1 MMAGNAY
8 RMGVWVALAVWI
20 VGGAT
25 AEDWPTYAKDY
36 ARGAATTEEL
46 ELPLTEMWAY
56 HAVTP
61 PTQAWPGPA
70 KWDGWSKTY
79 GLKDRMLFDK
89 ALQVAVVDGSVYFGS
104 SADDKVYCLD
114 AATGDENWSVFTE
127 GPVRLAPSV
136 HEGKVYVGSDDGYV
150 YCLDAEDGSEIWKH
164 RPGPSDRRIP
174 GNGRMI
180 SLWPIR
186 TGVVVMNGIV
196 YCCAGVFPSET
207 VYLCAMNAETGEELW
222 KNPVEDLPAQG
233 YMLAS
238 ESRLY
243 VTTGRERPIVCSITD
258 GERLFQVGGGGGG
271 TYALLTGDTLLYGPG
286 KTGQMGVYSEGGAD
300 QIASFDGNHM
310 IVTPALSYLHTDTSL
325 QALDRTRYLDLAA
338 ERKAKNG
345 EKSVVQDALK
355 ALAEDALETERRG
368 LRTQIAALV
377 DEVDALSAE
386 MRACYRWEVDCRYP
400 LSLIATGSAVIAGG
414 AGAIAAYSSEDGAEL
429 WSGEVDGH
437 AYGLAAADGRVYVS
451 TDTGA
456 IHCFADA
463 RMARR

>member
-1 MMAGNAY
+1 MAGNAT
-8 RMGVWVALAVWI
+8 RLGACIALALWI
-20 VGGAT
+20 AGAAT

-36 ARGAATTEEL
+36 ARGAATTESL
-46 ELPLTEMWAY
+46 ELPLTEVWAY
-56 HAVTP
+56 HAPTP

-70 KWDGWSKTY
+70 KWDGWSKTF

-89 ALQVAVVDGSVYFGS
+89 ALQVAVVGGSVFFGS
-104 SADDKVYCLD
+104 SVDDKVYCLD
-114 AATGDENWSVFTE
+114 AATGDEKWSVFTE

-136 HEGKVYVGSDDGYV
+136 HDGKVYVGSDDGYV
-150 YCLDAEDGSEIWKH
+150 YCLDADDGSEIWKH

-186 TGVVVMNGIV
+186 TGVVIMDGVV

-207 VYLCAMNAETGEELW
+207 VYLCAMDAETGEELW

-243 VTTGRERPIVCSITD
+243 VTTGRERPVVCSITD

-286 KTGQMGVYSEGGAD
+286 KTGEMGVYGDAD

-338 ERKAKNG
+338 RSKAKNG
-345 EKSVVQDALK
+345 EKSETQGALK
-355 ALAEDALETERRG
+355 ELPEDAPAPDRRG
-368 LRTQIAALV
+368 LRTRIATLA
-377 DEVDALSAE
+377 DEIDALSAE
-386 MRACYRWEVDCRYP
+386 MRACYRWQVDCGYP
-400 LSLIATGSAVIAGG
+400 LSLVATGSAVIAGG
-414 AGAIAAYSSEDGAEL
+414 ANGVAAYASDDGQEL
-429 WSGEVDGH
+429 WRGEVDGL
-437 AYGLAAADGRVYVS
+437 AYGLAAANGRVYVS
-451 TDTGA
+451 TDSGA

-463 RMARR
+463 RMASR